1 MAIGKNEKISRQ
13 LDTVQ
18 KFIRYVYSLME
29 GDSYTGHSP
38 VTEKSDE
45 VSDTES
51 QGGTLDTRSKR
62 PGGAIPDSGAIM
74 CEGFGIG
81 EIVATGGIRNEM
93 QNIIMAGN

>member
-38 VTEKSDE
+38 VTEKSD
-45 VSDTES
+45 
-51 QGGTLDTRSKR
+51 
-62 PGGAIPDSGAIM
+62 
-74 CEGFGIG
+74 
-81 EIVATGGIRNEM
+81 
-93 QNIIMAGN
+93 

>member
-1 MAIGKNEKISRQ
+1 
-13 LDTVQ
+13 
-18 KFIRYVYSLME
+18 ME

-45 VSDTES
+45 VSDAES
-51 QGGTLDTRSKR
+51 QGGTLDPRSKR
-62 PGGAIPDSGAIM
+62 PGGAFQTVEQSCVKACIV
-74 CEGFGIG
+74 

>member
-38 VTEKSDE
+38 VTESQTRYQILSLKEEHWTPGVRGQE
-45 VSDTES
+45 VHSRQWS
-51 QGGTLDTRSKR
+51 NH
-62 PGGAIPDSGAIM
+62 
-74 CEGFGIG
+74 
-81 EIVATGGIRNEM
+81 V
-93 QNIIMAGN
+93 

>member
-62 PGGAIPDSGAIM
+62 PGGAFQTVEQSCVKAL
-74 CEGFGIG
+74 
-81 EIVATGGIRNEM
+81 V
-93 QNIIMAGN
+93 